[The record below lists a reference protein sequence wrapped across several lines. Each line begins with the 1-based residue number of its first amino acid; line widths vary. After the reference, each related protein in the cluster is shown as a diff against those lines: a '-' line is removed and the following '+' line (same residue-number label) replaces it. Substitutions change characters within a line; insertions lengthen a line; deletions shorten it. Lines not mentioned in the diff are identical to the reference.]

1 MHAGLMQA
9 YHWYIL
15 VAYLRDTYEGTKV
28 TFNPYELII
37 LKKRAFF
44 LLGHRHFQSTSEV
57 LVGSRSVHSK
67 LGRRAATFFA
77 RS

>member
-1 MHAGLMQA
+1 MHAGLMQV
-9 YHWYIL
+9 YITGISS
-15 VAYLRDTYEGTKV
+15 LRTFVTLTKV